1 MEIGGLRYRSP
12 MPQSTAVLDN
22 FARFLA
28 ENSDESHDV
37 VEMRKAI
44 EQIEDAELRSRVYQ
58 RLNVELGVILLRKS
72 EIQQML
78 KDVFQTEV
86 SA

>member
-1 MEIGGLRYRSP
+1 MSH
-12 MPQSTAVLDN
+12 STSVPDN
-22 FARFLA
+22 FARFIA

-37 VEMRKAI
+37 IEMRKAI
-44 EQIEDAELRSRVYQ
+44 DQIEDAELRGRVYQ

-78 KDVFQTEV
+78 RDVFQTEV
-86 SA
+86 SASQDKKIPVTF

>member
-1 MEIGGLRYRSP
+1 MSH
-12 MPQSTAVLDN
+12 STSAPDN
-22 FARFLA
+22 FARFIA

-37 VEMRKAI
+37 IEMRKAI
-44 EQIEDAELRSRVYQ
+44 DQIEDADLRARVYQ

-78 KDVFQTEV
+78 RDVFQTEV
-86 SA
+86 SASQHKKIPVTF